1 MYFRQE
7 WKDDRLQHS
16 LNCTL
21 TFITGTKTPVDFI
34 WVPDTTFENSVT
46 SYTHNVLMG
55 NHRVDIYP
63 DGRVLWG
70 VRYIYDKK

>member
-7 WKDDRLQHS
+7 WQDSRLKHS

-46 SYTHNVLMG
+46 SYVHNVLMG
-55 NHRVDIYP
+55 NNRVDIHP

-70 VRYIYDKK
+70 VRYDKR